1 MLFPSLRTTKKLF
14 LTKPSFPG
22 VLFSVLNGSNFFVQ
36 TLKLDCLKKK
46 KKVTGQLAFGYRYHP
61 SNLYTWTC
69 FSIYYNGIV
78 DKFSHIQQFFIEDIL
93 KPHALA

>member
-46 KKVTGQLAFGYRYHP
+46 KLRDSLPLAIAITPAIFTLELAF
-61 SNLYTWTC
+61 
-69 FSIYYNGIV
+69 
-78 DKFSHIQQFFIEDIL
+78 QFITMG
-93 KPHALA
+93 

>member
-46 KKVTGQLAFGYRYHP
+46 KKKLRDSLPLAIAITPAIFTLELAF
-61 SNLYTWTC
+61 
-69 FSIYYNGIV
+69 
-78 DKFSHIQQFFIEDIL
+78 QFITMG
-93 KPHALA
+93 